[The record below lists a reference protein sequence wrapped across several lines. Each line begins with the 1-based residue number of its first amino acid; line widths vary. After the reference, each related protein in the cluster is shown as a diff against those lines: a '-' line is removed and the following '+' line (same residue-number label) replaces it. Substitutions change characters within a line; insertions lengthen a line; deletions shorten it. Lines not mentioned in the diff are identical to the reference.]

1 MGLSCAEFAERCE
14 LPLELVRG
22 IIDGEAP
29 IELATADRFQS
40 VLGVDAKLWMSLE
53 NDYRRRSRSPWF
65 STWYPCS
72 ISWAQREEIPMLIK
86 PSQTTDEDLPEGRM
100 LTEDESREMKEN
112 LAREYFDMSLVEF
125 TQAWKAGKFDD
136 DKERHGDVIFLATML
151 PEAWA
156 D

>member
-1 MGLSCAEFAERCE
+1 
-14 LPLELVRG
+14 
-22 IIDGEAP
+22 
-29 IELATADRFQS
+29 
-40 VLGVDAKLWMSLE
+40 
-53 NDYRRRSRSPWF
+53 
-65 STWYPCS
+65 
-72 ISWAQREEIPMLIK
+72 MLIK

-112 LAREYFDMSLVEF
+112 LAREYFDMSLDEF
-125 TQAWKAGKFDD
+125 TQAWKAGKFDN

>member
-1 MGLSCAEFAERCE
+1 
-14 LPLELVRG
+14 
-22 IIDGEAP
+22 
-29 IELATADRFQS
+29 
-40 VLGVDAKLWMSLE
+40 
-53 NDYRRRSRSPWF
+53 
-65 STWYPCS
+65 
-72 ISWAQREEIPMLIK
+72 MLIK

-100 LTEDESREMKEN
+100 LTEEESQEMKEN
-112 LAREYFDMSLVEF
+112 LAREYFDMSLDEF